1 MKSYTIYRSSKPG
14 VLECCAFQDDKMILR
29 TSMVKDISAPV
40 MIDTANIQLKSEY
53 DAEQTLIPGVTKRT
67 VFYCGKNIRFA
78 EIRWNRDESYTVD
91 FTDESFDAFRNDA
104 ESFSFT
110 KDGYEI
116 GTIDRNPRGG
126 SPFTRDEIRYEPSYT
141 VEYDEEVSQ
150 QALIMMMVFP
160 ILYFGF

>member
-14 VLECCAFQDDKMILR
+14 VLECCAFQDGKMILR

-40 MIDTANIQLKSEY
+40 MIETANIQLKSDY

-91 FTDESFDAFRNDA
+91 FGDETFDALRNDA

-110 KDGYEI
+110 REGIET
-116 GTIDRNPRGG
+116 GTIDRNPRGEDIIIREG
-126 SPFTRDEIRYEPSYT
+126 IRYEPSYT
-141 VEYDEEVSQ
+141 VEYDEKVSQ